1 MSRFSRHALVLS
13 LLLTSTS
20 ALAGSQWV
28 QARTVLNTCGYFSTS
43 QAEITLTYRNDDL
56 PWGTRVFLIYG
67 WGGSSGPS
75 STFDWAPAPQTV
87 EVPAVAPWHWGTTVT
102 GVIRSRS
109 STQYTSINYVWK
121 VVLPDGHEFYEKG
134 NGSTYGYYAA
144 DFSQVPMPCTT
155 TAGTFVGNATPLTIT
170 TVVKN

>member
-1 MSRFSRHALVLS
+1 MSRLSHPALMFA
-13 LLLTSTS
+13 LLLASTS
-20 ALAGSQWV
+20 ALGGSQWV

-43 QAEITLTYRNDDL
+43 QAELTLTYRNDDL
-56 PWGTRVFLIYG
+56 PWGTSVFLIYG
-67 WGGSSGPS
+67 WGGSGV
-75 STFDWAPAPQTV
+75 DWAPAPQTV
-87 EVPAVAPWHWGTTVT
+87 EAPAVAPYHWGTTVT
-102 GVIRSRS
+102 GVIRART
-109 STQYTSINYVWK
+109 STQYTSLNYVWK

-155 TAGTFVGNATPLTIT
+155 TAGTFVGTPTSLNIT